1 MPSGTVLWFNADK
14 HYGFLQP
21 DEGEEQVMLHE
32 RDLCSGEQVSWLR
45 EGVRVSYDVR
55 RTPRGLR
62 ASNIRT
68 WLETRASGT
77 VSPGVLNEGEF
88 REAVHSLLEDA
99 LLRFKRDLVDL
110 AKAHGWV
117 K

>member
-1 MPSGTVLWFNADK
+1 
-14 HYGFLQP
+14 
-21 DEGEEQVMLHE
+21 MLHE
-32 RDLCSGEQVSWLR
+32 RELCDGEQVSWLR
-45 EGVRVSYDVR
+45 EGVRVSYDAR

-68 WLETRASGT
+68 LPEPCPPGGASP
-77 VSPGVLNEGEF
+77 VGVLSEGEF
-88 REAVHSLLEDA
+88 REAVHSLLEDVM
-99 LLRFKRDLVDL
+99 LRLKRDLVDL